1 MGRLTIVGLGPA
13 GPELITPQTQ
23 AILDGDAPVWLRTAR
38 HPAAEAID
46 APSFDEV
53 YEAGERFSDVYA
65 TIADR
70 LVGEVEQHGH
80 VVYAVP
86 GSPLVLERT
95 VALLRARDDLDVEL
109 VPAVSFLDAV
119 WARLGVDPV
128 EAAVR
133 LIDGHVF
140 ATAAAGHQGPL
151 LVAHTHANHVL
162 SDLKLAFEEPPPGA
176 VLLHHV
182 GLPDER
188 IVEVEWADIDRT
200 LDADHLTSLYV
211 PVVAEPVAHEFARFD
226 ELVRVLRDEC
236 PWDRKQT
243 HASLR
248 QHLLEET
255 HEVLEALDARAE
267 VDDGEFDPD
276 LDDHLAE
283 ELGDLLYQIFFHA
296 RLAAERGSF
305 TVSDVARGVH
315 DKLVSRHPHVFGD
328 VVADDATAVESNWD
342 AIKATEK
349 QRSSAVDGIPPSLP
363 GLALAAKYQSRAA
376 KAGFDWDGGVELAY
390 ADVEA
395 ELAEVRDDPSEHE
408 VGDLLFAGVQVAR
421 RLKVDPESALR
432 GAVHRYA
439 TRFRA
444 VEELAGSPEALSAAD
459 EAQLTEWWAMAK
471 SRETLAD

>member
-13 GPELITPQTQ
+13 GPELITPETR
-23 AILDGDAPVWLRTAR
+23 AALDGQAPVRLRTAR
-38 HPAAEAID
+38 HPAAASVD
-46 APSFDEV
+46 APTFDGV
-53 YEAGERFSDVYA
+53 YETGTRFSAVYEE
-65 TIADR
+65 IAER
-70 LVGEVEQHGH
+70 LVRDIDRHDE

-95 VALLRARDDLDVEL
+95 VAILRARGDLDLEL
-109 VPAVSFLDAV
+109 LPAVSFLDMV

-128 EAAVR
+128 EEAVR

-140 ATAAAGHQGPL
+140 ASAAAGQLGPL

-162 SDLKLAFEEPPPGA
+162 SEIKLAFEEPPPGA
-176 VLLHHV
+176 IVLHHL
-182 GLPDER
+182 GLPDEQ
-188 IVEVEWADIDRT
+188 IVEAEWADIDRC
-200 LDADHLTSLYV
+200 LEADHLTSLFV
-211 PVVAEPVAHEFARFD
+211 PVVAEPVAGEFARFD
-226 ELVRVLRDEC
+226 ELVRVLRDQC
-236 PWDRKQT
+236 PWDRAQT

-255 HEVLEALDARAE
+255 HEVLEALDARVE
-267 VDDGEFDPD
+267 VADDEVDPD
-276 LDDHLAE
+276 LDEHLAE

-296 RLAAERGSF
+296 RLGAERGAF

-328 VVADDATAVESNWD
+328 VIADDASTVESNWD
-342 AIKATEK
+342 SIKAAEK
-349 QRSSAVDGIPPSLP
+349 QRSSALDGIPPSLP

-376 KAGFDWDGGVELAY
+376 KAGFDWDGGVEVAFT
-390 ADVEA
+390 DVEA

-421 RLKVDPESALR
+421 RLEVDPESALR
-432 GAVHRYA
+432 AAVHRYA
-439 TRFRA
+439 KRFRA
-444 VEELAGSPEALSAAD
+444 VEELAGSPAALAGAD

-471 SRETLAD
+471 SREILAD

>member
-23 AILDGDAPVWLRTAR
+23 AVLDGDAPVWLRTAR

-53 YEAGERFSDVYA
+53 YEAGERFSDVYT

-119 WARLGVDPV
+119 WARLAVDPV

-200 LDADHLTSLYV
+200 IEADHLTSLYV

-267 VDDGEFDPD
+267 VDDAAFDAD

-315 DKLVSRHPHVFGD
+315 DKLVSRHPHVFAD
-328 VVADDATAVESNWD
+328 VVADDATTVESNWD

-376 KAGFDWDGGVELAY
+376 KAGFDWDGGVEVAY

-395 ELAEVRDDPSEHE
+395 ELVEVRDDPSEHE

-444 VEELAGSPEALSAAD
+444 VEELAGSPEALAAAG